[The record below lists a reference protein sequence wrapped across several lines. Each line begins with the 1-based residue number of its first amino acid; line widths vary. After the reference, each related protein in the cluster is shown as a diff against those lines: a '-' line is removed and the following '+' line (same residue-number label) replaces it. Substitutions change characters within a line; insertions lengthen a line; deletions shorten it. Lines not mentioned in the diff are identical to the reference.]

1 MKKIVRIAL
10 VIFAVGLIAGG
21 YYLYSGYQSSQ
32 EAQAAA
38 DDIETVII
46 EDGTLVSTISAMGKV
61 RSNQTAT
68 LTWKTNGTVEDVNF
82 EAGDEVQ
89 TGDVLSTLAQTSLP
103 QSVILAQADLINVY
117 QALDDLYTDTEII
130 KTNALKDI
138 SKFTQEARDA
148 QYLLDNYTISSDQA
162 DMDAIEAY
170 DLMKEELDRAS
181 DAFDPYKHLS
191 SSNDTRQ
198 DYLEEMNEAQ
208 SDLDA
213 AVKRLGYEY
222 ELEVAEANLEK
233 AREDFEKYKD
243 GPDPA
248 DVVQLETK
256 IAAAEATLSQAWIE
270 VPFDATITD
279 VNAQPGDQ
287 VYVNIVAFQLD
298 DVSKL
303 FVEVE
308 VSEIDINQVEIGQDV
323 TITLDAI
330 RGVEY
335 HGNVIEVARNGTENG
350 GVVNFSVTVEFN
362 DADQDVRPGM
372 TAEVEILV
380 TQGDAVL
387 LVPNPAI

>member
-46 EDGTLVSTISAMGKV
+46 EDGTLVSTISAMGRV

-191 SSNDTRQ
+191 SSNDLRQ

-233 AREDFEKYKD
+233 AREDFDKYKD

-248 DVVQLETK
+248 D
-256 IAAAEATLSQAWIE
+256 
-270 VPFDATITD
+270 
-279 VNAQPGDQ
+279 Q
-287 VYVNIVAFQLD
+287 V
-298 DVSKL
+298 
-303 FVEVE
+303 
-308 VSEIDINQVEIGQDV
+308 
-323 TITLDAI
+323 I
-330 RGVEY
+330 RY
-335 HGNVIEVARNGTENG
+335 RRT
-350 GVVNFSVTVEFN
+350 
-362 DADQDVRPGM
+362 
-372 TAEVEILV
+372 
-380 TQGDAVL
+380 
-387 LVPNPAI
+387 